1 LEFIKKS
8 LFFFSGTS
16 KNALFTL
23 MEVIGGK
30 GVVMQKYYIFLLW
43 LLPLLPFPV
52 LIACAG
58 KPAELPV
65 TEKSEPGLELTGF
78 KSKPLPEA
86 LDELAEMERSGA
98 FVPGLGLAESKLR
111 EEAGDYAGAVLA
123 VYKELSWAYS
133 LGAAEVS
140 REQIRQGL
148 EKLLEPESPFAEEA
162 REEIAA
168 SVRAILAY
176 FEGRYDE
183 AEKFLA
189 ALYGKEEEADSFSRF
204 MLLVCALEKQTAG
217 REEKSMYGIIRARY
231 MGFPEYWYHLARLE
245 TADMAPHAE
254 RCINLAPAGPYAAE
268 CRIILA
274 KAMGL
279 KAEDAAVLK
288 TRWEIETVITGAVNM
303 RNPELLSS
311 LLPLVALP
319 DNPSTLYASGAMRA
333 LAGETAFSAWF
344 AGEME
349 KARGRLAERLLYIS
363 RG

>member
-1 LEFIKKS
+1 MRKDY
-8 LFFFSGTS
+8 
-16 KNALFTL
+16 
-23 MEVIGGK
+23 V
-30 GVVMQKYYIFLLW
+30 FLL
-43 LLPLLPFPV
+43 LALMLFPV

-58 KPAELPV
+58 KPAELPAA
-65 TEKSEPGLELTGF
+65 EAGEPGAELAEIEA
-78 KSKPLPEA
+78 KPQLKPLPEA

-98 FVPGLGLAESKLR
+98 FVPGIGLAESKLR

-133 LGAAEVS
+133 VGAADVG

-148 EKLLEPESPFAEEA
+148 EKLLKPEAPFPEGA
-162 REEIAA
+162 RGEIAA

-183 AEKFLA
+183 AEKSLV
-189 ALYGKEEEADSFSRF
+189 ALYGKETEADSFSRY
-204 MLLVCALEKQTAG
+204 MMLVCALEKGSAG
-217 REEKSMYGIIRARY
+217 REEKSMYGVIRARY

-245 TADMAPHAE
+245 SAEAAVHAE
-254 RCINLAPAGPYAAE
+254 RCINLAPSGPYAAE
-268 CRIILA
+268 CRNILA

-279 KAEDAAVLK
+279 KTEDAAVLK
-288 TRWEIETVITGAVNM
+288 TRMEIEAVITGAVNM
-303 RNPELLSS
+303 RNPEMLST

-333 LAGETAFSAWF
+333 LAGETVFGAWF
-344 AGEME
+344 AGEAE